1 MPHKIESG
9 SLPNMLIVRVHGIL
23 TVDDLLPDLGL
34 DEGPK
39 YLLFDITQ
47 AEASVP
53 EDFWDI
59 VRNTPLKHPN
69 CIHAAI
75 AFKSDLL
82 KNLAAVVAKLTRIRD
97 KVTFFKSYDEAYDHL
112 VKVIQQEQSRA

>member
-1 MPHKIESG
+1 MPHKMLTSP
-9 SLPNMLIVRVHGIL
+9 LPNVMIVQVYGEM
-23 TVDDLLPDLGL
+23 TVDDLLPDLKL

-39 YLLFDITQ
+39 YLIFDVTQ

-69 CIHAAI
+69 CVHAAV
-75 AFKSDLL
+75 AFRSELL
-82 KNLAAVVAKLTRIRD
+82 KNLA
-97 KVTFFKSYDEAYDHL
+97 
-112 VKVIQQEQSRA
+112 